1 MEVSSLLAVST
12 DIEDTGDGK
21 HQSWMYLVEVVVLL
35 RLEEVEGLPLLFTGS
50 SQQVV
55 EDMVV
60 PMKRHSTK

>member
-1 MEVSSLLAVST
+1 MV
-12 DIEDTGDGK
+12 
-21 HQSWMYLVEVVVLL
+21 YLVEVVVLL

-60 PMKRHSTK
+60 PTEHSNISMEARQRLQGHGESSGQ